1 MKRAIFRR
9 GSIEIMVEKMLTATP
24 ISPATLSFEPGEE
37 MLLALTKSEAAGV
50 GEYQFLCR
58 ISEYVGERP
67 DLGEQ
72 LFRRSDWKH
81 VWRLSAISPIEPF
94 ALDQVVGAAG
104 DRGPEVHYRY
114 KGQTQH
120 HRIIRTILPEDEAL
134 FRGLIEPGSEPAWS
148 ASAIVTDNE
157 AAAEERRAAALP
169 RSKLIGR
176 LRRMSRENSKV
187 PPGKEYRQGHTQR
200 RNRTFASSLKVLYE
214 GHCQV
219 CGVLLQNPD
228 GTRYLAH
235 MHHFEPWNGDS
246 SDRLDNV
253 ICVCPNH
260 HAMFEL
266 GSLRWHEGTLLAW
279 SSGSWDPR
287 ELKLDHHLTVELR
300 APKVASTAT

>member
-9 GSIEIMVEKMLTATP
+9 ASIEVMVETMLTATP
-24 ISPATLSFEPGEE
+24 ISPGTLKFAPGEE
-37 MLLALTKSEAAGV
+37 MLLALPKNQAAGV

-58 ISEYVGERP
+58 VSEYVGERP
-67 DLGEQ
+67 DLGEK
-72 LFRRSDWKH
+72 LFRRPDWKH
-81 VWRLSAISPIEPF
+81 VYRLSAISSIEPF
-94 ALDQVVGAAG
+94 ALAEVVESAG

-120 HRIIRTILPEDEAL
+120 HRIIRTVLPEDEPL
-134 FRGLIEPGSEPAWS
+134 FRAFDQPGTEPAWS

-157 AAAEERRAAALP
+157 AAADERRAAALSP
-169 RSKLIGR
+169 SKLIER
-176 LRRMSRENSKV
+176 LRRMSRENSEV
-187 PPGKEYRQGHTQR
+187 PPGKEYRAGQSQR
-200 RNRTFASSLKVLYE
+200 RNRTFASALKVLYE

-219 CGVLLQNPD
+219 CGLLIQNPE

-235 MHHFEPWNGDS
+235 MHHFEPWNGDN

-253 ICVCPNH
+253 ICLCPNH

-279 SSGSWDPR
+279 SSGSWNPR
-287 ELKLDHHLTVELR
+287 VLKVDHHLTVELR
-300 APKVASTAT
+300 APTVSVTPG